1 MTEASNNLPLFR
13 VHFHDGTSVDVRA
26 GNSLI
31 AEKDARKKRP
41 GDFVK
46 KIKLV
51 RDQSLS
57 SSVANAAII
66 TKDIGHD

>member
-31 AEKDARKKRP
+31 AEKAARKRRP

-46 KIKLV
+46 KVKLV
-51 RDQSLS
+51 RDPSLS
-57 SSVANAAII
+57 SAGDNAASL
-66 TKDIGHD
+66 TNGGVE